1 MAISAERIDYLTSSK
16 VRILSSTLTEEEN
29 DFRKKWLKGKQREE
43 RLHAAKLK
51 RKADFDSSYVPN
63 EFAYCDWSS
72 DEEFR
77 EWLYCD
83 RRNRKQILDEVLAD
97 PNWLETLG
105 RKYYGDNWEIV
116 YADSV
121 DGGVNW
127 KREKLPKKKQYK
139 QDVKEN

>member
-1 MAISAERIDYLTSSK
+1 MAIAPERIDYLTSSK
-16 VRILSSTLTEEEN
+16 VRILSSTLTEEEQE
-29 DFRKKWLKGKQREE
+29 FRKKWLKVKQREE
-43 RLHAAKLK
+43 RLLDAKLK

-83 RRNRKQILDEVLAD
+83 RKNRVQILDDILAD

-127 KREKLPKKKQYK
+127 KRETLPKKKQYK
-139 QDVKEN
+139 QDVKED

>member
-1 MAISAERIDYLTSSK
+1 MALSNEEIDYLMRPDKIRTSH
-16 VRILSSTLTEEEN
+16 LSEEAK
-29 DFRKKWLKGKQREE
+29 DFRDKYLKGIYKQNRLMRE
-43 RLHAAKLK
+43 HAK
-51 RKADFDSSYVPN
+51 RKADMEGKEIRLYQ
-63 EFAYCDWSS
+63 YCDWSS

-77 EWLYCD
+77 EWLHSD
-83 RRNRKQILDEVLAD
+83 RIIRKDILDTTLAD

-139 QDVKEN
+139 QDVKED